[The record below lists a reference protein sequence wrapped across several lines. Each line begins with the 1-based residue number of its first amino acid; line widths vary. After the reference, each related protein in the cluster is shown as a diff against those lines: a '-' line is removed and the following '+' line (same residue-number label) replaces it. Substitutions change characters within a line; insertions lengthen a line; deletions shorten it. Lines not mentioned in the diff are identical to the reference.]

1 MFLKPQVLNYKV
13 RLLKSII
20 FFCII
25 LTPSFGQA
33 LIKEV
38 KVTVYNTSYSNGI
51 NQGLVEAIGM
61 VNGRSIESESLIKS
75 SELSTSTNKDNSY
88 YSSEEYQ
95 NQIKE
100 KTRGVVEG
108 YKVLSANKSSDSVY
122 EINMLV
128 SVSQFKKSKTA
139 NRKRVAVTNLYNRSN
154 CCFFNQNN
162 YNGTAV
168 SELLTSAI
176 SNYLVQSRKFTVLDR
191 KYQKEVAGERSLLS
205 SGSVPNSELVKLGQ
219 QLVAD
224 YVLVGTINNLNIR
237 KNERKM
243 LSSNTIL
250 KTIQADASINY
261 RILDSATGQI
271 KFSETYNSKV
281 GDNIKFSDSN
291 IIALEKA
298 IENISNEIGVKIL
311 EAIYPFIIEN
321 IDGENVVIGV
331 GGDIIKV
338 GDMYNLIQYG
348 DKMIDSYTKESL
360 GRMEKIIGQVKIT
373 NVTSKISYGKIIKS
387 SIDNIESIFK
397 PKTFIIRSKPQL
409 EKKNDIKIQNEKK
422 RKEKNK
428 KVDDLW

>member
-1 MFLKPQVLNYKV
+1 MFLKPQALNYKV
-13 RLLKSII
+13 RFLRSII
-20 FFCII
+20 FFFII
-25 LTPSFGQA
+25 LTCSFGQTI
-33 LIKEV
+33 IKEV
-38 KVTVYNTSYSNGI
+38 EVTVYNTSYSNGI

-108 YKVLSANKSSDSVY
+108 YKVLSANKNSDSFY

-128 SVSQFKKSKTA
+128 SVSQFKKSRTA
-139 NRKRVAVTNLYNRSN
+139 NRKRIAVTDLYHRSD
-154 CCFFNQNN
+154 CCYFNQNN

-168 SELLTSAI
+168 SEILSSAI

-191 KYQKEVAGERSLLS
+191 KYQKQVAGERSLLS
-205 SGSVPNSELVKLGQ
+205 SGNIPNSELVKLGQ

-224 YVLVGTINNLNIR
+224 YILVGTINNLNIR

-271 KFSETYNSKV
+271 KFSETYNSTV
-281 GDNIKFSDSN
+281 GDDIKFSDSN

-298 IENISNEIGVKIL
+298 ISNISNEIGIKIL
-311 EAIYPFIIEN
+311 EAIYPFIIES
-321 IDGENVVIGV
+321 IDGENVVIGI
-331 GGDIIKV
+331 GGDIIKA

-348 DKMIDSYTKESL
+348 DKIIDSYTKESL
-360 GRMEKIIGQVKIT
+360 GRKEKIVGQVKIT
-373 NVTSKISYGKIIKS
+373 SVTSKMSYGKIIKN
-387 SIDNIESIFK
+387 SIDNIESIFQ

-409 EKKNDIKIQNEKK
+409 EKKNDMKIQHDKK
-422 RKEKNK
+422 RKDKKKN
-428 KVDDLW
+428 VDDLW

>member
-1 MFLKPQVLNYKV
+1 MKFDKI
-13 RLLKSII
+13 SI
-20 FFCII
+20 FFVSFI
-25 LTPSFGQA
+25 LFISFSFSQTR
-33 LIKEV
+33 IKEV
-38 KVTVYNTSYSNGI
+38 EVTVYSASYSNGI
-51 NQGLVEAIGM
+51 NQGLVDAIGM
-61 VNGRSIESESLIKS
+61 VNGRSIESESLMKS
-75 SELSTSTNKDNSY
+75 SELSVSTNKDNSY
-88 YSSEEYQ
+88 YSTEEYQ

-100 KTRGVVEG
+100 KTKGVVEG
-108 YKVLSANKSSDSVY
+108 YKVLSSNKNSDGLY

-139 NRKRVAVTNLYNRSN
+139 NRKRIAVTDLYHRSD
-154 CCFFNQNN
+154 CCYFNQNN

-168 SELLTSAI
+168 SEVLSSAI
-176 SNYLVQSRKFTVLDR
+176 SNYLVQSRKFTVLDK
-191 KYQKEVAGERSLLS
+191 KYQKEVAEERSLLS

-224 YVLVGTINNLNIR
+224 YILVGTINNLNIR

-271 KFSETYNSKV
+271 KFSETYNSTV
-281 GDNIKFSDSN
+281 GDDIKFSDSN

-298 IENISNEIGVKIL
+298 ISNISNEIGIKIL
-311 EAIYPFIIEN
+311 EAIYPFVIES
-321 IDGENVVIGV
+321 IDGENIVIGI

-338 GDMYNLIQYG
+338 GDIYNLIQYG

-360 GRMEKIIGQVKIT
+360 GRKEKIVGQVKIAS
-373 NVTSKISYGKIIKS
+373 VTSKMSYGKIIKN
-387 SIDNIESIFK
+387 SIDNIESIFQ

-409 EKKNDIKIQNEKK
+409 QEKNDMKNKHEQK

-428 KVDDLW
+428 NVDDLW